1 METVSCRLPE
11 EDDLASVDYML
22 SSLRPRLQ
30 RGVAVKERA
39 GRNIIRGQT
48 GRGYDFEAYPAELAG
63 EFDDV
68 ACVYIFAR
76 NISADTMHKLGED
89 ASAKDF
95 SLGFAGETES
105 LAAAASAHEA
115 AGHFRGFSFDTVL
128 IARIPQAHIRA
139 EVVEDVIALHTPVIN
154 DLLGGHERGLRS

>member
-1 METVSCRLPE
+1 MQ

-30 RGVAVKERA
+30 KGLAVKERA
-39 GRNIIRGQT
+39 GRNIIRGRS
-48 GRGYDFEAYPAELAG
+48 GRGYDFEALPVDVAAEL
-63 EFDDV
+63 DDV

-89 ASAKDF
+89 ATAKDF
-95 SLGFAGETES
+95 SLGFAGDTDS
-105 LAAAASAHEA
+105 LAAAAANHQA

-139 EVVEDVIALHTPVIN
+139 EVMEDVIALHSPVIN
-154 DLLGGHERGLRS
+154 DLLGGRERGLRS

>member
-1 METVSCRLPE
+1 M
-11 EDDLASVDYML
+11 ASVDYML

-30 RGVAVKERA
+30 RGLAVKERA
-39 GRNIIRGQT
+39 GRNIIRGQS
-48 GRGYDFEAYPAELAG
+48 GRGYDFESYPAEMASDL
-63 EFDDV
+63 EDV

-95 SLGFAGETES
+95 SLGFAGNTES
-105 LAAAASAHEA
+105 LAAAAASHEA

-128 IARIPQAHIRA
+128 IARIPQPHIRA
-139 EVVEDVIALHTPVIN
+139 EVLEDVIALHAPVVN
-154 DLLGGHERGLRS
+154 DLLGGRERGLRS

>member
-1 METVSCRLPE
+1 M
-11 EDDLASVDYML
+11 ASVDYML

-30 RGVAVKERA
+30 RNLAVKERA
-39 GRNIIRGQT
+39 GRNIIRGQS
-48 GRGYDFEAYPAELAG
+48 GRGYDFESYPADMAADLE
-63 EFDDV
+63 DI

-89 ASAKDF
+89 ATAKDF
-95 SLGFAGETES
+95 SLGFASETDN
-105 LAAAASAHEA
+105 LAVAAAAHQQ

-139 EVVEDVIALHTPVIN
+139 EVAEDVIALHTPVVN
-154 DLLGGHERGLRS
+154 DLLGSRERGLRS

>member
-1 METVSCRLPE
+1 MKTVSCRLSE
-11 EDDLASVDYML
+11 EDDLASVDYTL

-30 RGVAVKERA
+30 RGIAVKERA
-39 GRNIIRGQT
+39 GRNIIRGQS
-48 GRGYDFEAYPAELAG
+48 GRGYDFEAYPAALAQDL
-63 EFDDV
+63 DDV
-68 ACVYIFAR
+68 ACVYMFAR

-89 ASAKDF
+89 ATAKDF
-95 SLGFAGETES
+95 SLGFAGQTDN
-105 LAAAASAHEA
+105 LAASVAAHEQ

-154 DLLGGHERGLRS
+154 DLLGGRESGLSS